1 MEYSVAILNI
11 SKLYLAL
18 SILVEMHIC
27 LCPLD
32 LEHCMNLLKR
42 REELGIITKIL
53 MKTGESH
60 FNDILSSLQCFI
72 TV

>member
-1 MEYSVAILNI
+1 MECSVVILNI

-18 SILVEMHIC
+18 SIIEMHIC